1 MIPEPEQPIGE
12 GAHTPLALALKAGRT
27 TLNGREYLNDAKG
40 GFTPV
45 EVVKAQDILED
56 ETVRKVMFYAKEL
69 SAQIARFK
77 ANTFLDLNAFQS
89 LLEQEYGARK
99 GGTKGNVR
107 YFSHDGLMMVQVQ
120 MAEQITF
127 GPQLQVA
134 KTLIDACLLEWG
146 AESHEAIRALI
157 NRVFSVEK
165 EGQINRGE
173 LFGLLRL
180 EIKDERWQ
188 RAMEAVKD
196 SIRST
201 GTKAY
206 VRFYERSTHDG
217 PLVGVRLDIASG

>member
-1 MIPEPEQPIGE
+1 MQQPETTF
-12 GAHTPLALALKAGRT
+12 TPLDTALAAGRT
-27 TLNGREYLNDAKG
+27 TIGGKDYMNDAKG
-40 GFTPV
+40 GYTPV
-45 EVVKAQDILED
+45 EVVKPQDMLED
-56 ETVRKVMFYAKEL
+56 ETVRKVMFYAREL

-89 LLEQEYGARK
+89 LLEQDYGSRK
-99 GGTKGNVR
+99 GGAKGNVR
-107 YFSHDGLMMVQVQ
+107 YASHDGLMMVQVQ
-120 MAEQITF
+120 VAEQITF

-134 KTLIDACLLEWG
+134 KTLIDECLLEWG

-165 EGQINRGE
+165 EGQINRAE

-180 EIKDERWQ
+180 EITDERWK
-188 RAMEAVKD
+188 RAMDAIRD

-206 VRFYERSTHDG
+206 VRFYERPTHDG
-217 PLVGVRLDIASG
+217 EWRAVRLDIASG